1 MFHLQ
6 LGTLEGY
13 GLSEMEATLSRT
25 VRQGQTGD
33 AATIANFNC
42 LLALESEGKTLEPAV
57 VGAGV
62 AASLADPTIK
72 GPYYVVEEDGQLVG
86 TMQITF
92 EWSDWR
98 NGWAW
103 WIQGVYVR
111 EDARRK
117 GVFRSLYNHVVQE
130 AQKAGNVI
138 ALRLY
143 VEKENHRAQKTYLSL
158 GMGWL
163 SYGIME
169 RGFY

>member
-1 MFHLQ
+1 M
-6 LGTLEGY
+6 GTVEGY
-13 GLSEMEATLSRT
+13 GLKEMEATLFRT
-25 VRQGQTGD
+25 VRQGRASD
-33 AATIANFNC
+33 AAVLVDFNC
-42 LLALESEGKTLEPAV
+42 RLAAESEGKQLQPEV
-57 VGAGV
+57 VAAGV
-62 AASLADPTIK
+62 AAAMADPANK
-72 GPYYVVEEDGQLVG
+72 GPYFVVEEDGQIIG

-117 GVFRSLYNHVVQE
+117 GVFSSLYAHVLEE
-130 AQKAGNVI
+130 AKKRGNVI

-143 VEKENHRAQKTYLSL
+143 VEKENHRAQMTYQSL
-158 GMGWL
+158 GMEWL

-169 RGFY
+169 RGFYKT